1 MRVIDG
7 DSLEV
12 EGVGE
17 VRLIGVDTPELY
29 HPLKP
34 LQYYAR
40 ESSEFVKNLLGKS
53 RVRLEY
59 DQERVDKYGRTLAY
73 VYLEDGRILNEE
85 IIKNGYGF
93 ALLRFP
99 FRHLVR
105 YRQLEAQAREQGLGL
120 WRNQGLDEFHWIL
133 DQKNIPYEIFEMA
146 NNWWGLRYKEYVRL
160 RLNSDELQ
168 RELVN
173 LRRWTSEF
181 SPSDLEKVL
190 LASGWIKVNR

>member
-1 MRVIDG
+1 M
-7 DSLEV
+7 
-12 EGVGE
+12 GE

-40 ESSEFVKNLLGKS
+40 EASEFVRRLVGGS

-73 VYLEDGRILNEE
+73 VYLEDGRSLNEE
-85 IIKNGYGF
+85 IISNGYGF

-99 FRHLVR
+99 FKHLMR
-105 YRQLEAQAREQGLGL
+105 YRQLEARAREKGLGL

-146 NNWWGLRYKEYVRL
+146 NNWWGIRYGEYVRL
-160 RLNSDELQ
+160 RLTTDELGP
-168 RELVN
+168 ELVK
-173 LRRWTSEF
+173 LRQWTSEF
-181 SPSDLEKVL
+181 SPADLEKTL
-190 LASGWIKVNR
+190 LANGWLKLNR